1 MSERTM
7 GVGRVVRGDV
17 SEVLAQ
23 VEALGAPLFDAVLC
37 DPPYGISFMEAGWD
51 REVPGPLVWAA
62 VQRVCRPG
70 AWLMAFGGTRK
81 WHHLALGLE
90 DAAWEIRDTC
100 MWLYGSG
107 FPKSLDISKA
117 LDKRAGIY
125 RGKAGERLEENGSM
139 AGANVVRTPK
149 GSPATAEALHWEGYG
164 TALKPAWEPIIVCQA
179 GRDGTFANNV
189 TEHGCGALNIDG
201 CRVGLEDGEEIQK
214 TRVVSFWPTRVAYG
228 GGDGKHTT
236 YTNTTGRW
244 PANLVLGESIDLGEQ
259 TRFFYKAK
267 ASRPEREA
275 GLEDFDAKTSA
286 ELTGRQEGSAGL
298 DNPRASTR
306 GSARKNTHPTVKPID
321 LARYF
326 ATMLLPP
333 PREDGQPRRL
343 LVPFSGSG
351 SEMIGALLAGWDEVV
366 GIEMSQE
373 YCEIARA
380 RIARWTSEAG

>member
-1 MSERTM
+1 MAVAVHDNPTTQLQSRHRKANPPVDYDGMVWCVTVPSGAVMVRRE
-7 GVGRVVRGDV
+7 GRI
-17 SEVLAQ
+17 
-23 VEALGAPLFDAVLC
+23 F
-37 DPPYGISFMEAGWD
+37 ISGN
-51 REVPGPLVWAA
+51 
-62 VQRVCRPG
+62 
-70 AWLMAFGGTRK
+70 
-81 WHHLALGLE
+81 
-90 DAAWEIRDTC
+90 
-100 MWLYGSG
+100 SG

-117 LDKRAGIY
+117 LDKQAGIHRGRAG
-125 RGKAGERLEENGSM
+125 KRLEENGSM
-139 AGANVVRTPK
+139 TGANVVRTPK
-149 GSPATAEALHWEGYG
+149 GSPATAEALRWEGYG

-179 GRDGTFANNV
+179 RRDGTFANNV
-189 TEHGCGALNIDG
+189 VEHGCGALNIDA
-201 CRVGLEDGEEIQK
+201 CRIGEVQ
-214 TRVVSFWPTRVAYG
+214 RRF
-228 GGDGKHTT
+228 
-236 YTNTTGRW
+236 
-244 PANLVLGESIDLGEQ
+244 PANLVLGGASAGVLDTQVGSAGRTGGDKIVQGTGDRVVYGEFGGGYHRVMPPKDAGGPS
-259 TRFFYKAK
+259 RFFYKAK
-267 ASRPEREA
+267 ASRKEREA

-286 ELTGRQEGSAGL
+286 ELTGRQGGSAGL

-380 RIARWTSEAG
+380 RIAHWTSEAA